1 MNRIR
6 KEQTRNVDKTCLI
19 CGSVDGWQCSGVDL
33 ARNCCQVAHCCIM
46 QQLCMCPYVCVCI
59 PPRVWAYVTLFACVR
74 ALACFRAT
82 ACQSVSR
89 SRPSFSLSLV
99 LVRMVVV
106 VACVYVCVYVCACA
120 QQLSRF
126 HFRVLAFP
134 STYFSFYTAQMNIA
148 KDIRFLFQT
157 SRRIFVW
164 IFSRF
169 IW

>member
-1 MNRIR
+1 MRFR
-6 KEQTRNVDKTCLI
+6 RRVAVQR
-19 CGSVDGWQCSGVDL
+19 GWLSQKLLSSCTL
-33 ARNCCQVAHCCIM
+33 LYNAATM
-46 QQLCMCPYVCVCI
+46 YVPLCVCMYT
-59 PPRVWAYVTLFACVR
+59 PRVWAYVTLFACVR